1 MQFLF
6 PALAAGFLF
15 LAVPPL
21 VHLINMLR
29 HRRQQWAAME
39 FLLASYRKQRRW
51 IILRQLLLL
60 LARLGVAALLIAM
73 LAGWSGGSGWLD
85 ALGGKTTHHVVVL
98 DDSFSMS
105 DTSGGAAAYDRALSA
120 LDGLARRL
128 AIAEGKHQL
137 TVIRSSRA
145 ALVIRGGSEAADAAA
160 DMSAAELGADL
171 RAVERMMA
179 TRPSPLDDDCGAAL
193 KLAGDLVKATD
204 ANRTVLYVMSD
215 LREADWKS
223 PETSKEALNNL
234 VRLGTE
240 LRMIDCAVAPATN
253 LAVTNLE
260 PLPDVWVAG
269 VPVVFRVTVANYGS
283 TPARN
288 VNLATKVFR
297 YGSAATTFDP
307 TERLSGSS
315 EPLPAV
321 VFEEIAAG
329 GTATKQF
336 QVYLAD
342 AGTHAVEV
350 ELPEDTVLID
360 NRRAATLPLTDA
372 SKVLIVDGDLDG
384 RGAFHV
390 AAVLDPGGQ
399 VRTGALPDV
408 RPPSFLRTAQAS
420 DLAEY
425 RAIYCLDLPEIDGN
439 TADALQT
446 YVNNGGGLTWFIG
459 EQAVLNRYNETLR
472 TATRQL
478 LPGTLTEPIDLDLSG
493 ATGTPDMVLGE
504 AHPLSAPLA
513 AVGDAAMALVSVRR
527 SVGIEF
533 PATTDAPVS
542 RIFNRRDGEP
552 LVLQHD
558 VGAGRVV
565 TVLTGLT
572 SAWTNWTSDP
582 TFVVFLLRTNAY
594 LWSAAVPETSSRVD
608 QAMRLA
614 LPADQYARPVFYLA
628 AVDAAPRIPVEEQAQ
643 PGDDDAILEITFDPL
658 LATIEGRSN
667 LDAMLQPGISEYW
680 LTRLDGSPEVRLDAA
695 TVTASEGNLARADR
709 GELRLAMQPLALTFN
724 EAEDVIAAEEG
735 GGGGLVPLILLS
747 LLVLGLVCEQTLGY
761 FASYHTPAVGAKA

>member
-85 ALGGKTTHHVVVL
+85 ALGGQTTHHVVVL

-105 DTSGGAAAYDRALSA
+105 DTSGGASAYDRALSA
-120 LDGLARRL
+120 LDGLTRRL
-128 AIAEGKHQL
+128 AAAEGKHQL
-137 TVIRSSRA
+137 TVLRSSRA

-160 DMSAAELGADL
+160 DLSAAELGADL

-193 KLAGDLVKATD
+193 KLAGDLVNATD

-215 LREADWKS
+215 LREDDWKS
-223 PETSKEALNNL
+223 PETSKEALSNL
-234 VRLGTE
+234 VRLGAE
-240 LRMIDCAVAPATN
+240 LRMIDCAVAPSAN

-269 VPVVFRVTVANYGS
+269 VPVVFRVTVANFGA
-283 TPARN
+283 TPVRN
-288 VNLATKVFR
+288 VNLTAKVIR

-307 TERLSGSS
+307 TERLSGTS

-321 VFEEIAAG
+321 VFEEIKPG
-329 GTATKQF
+329 STTTKQF

-342 AGTHAVEV
+342 VGTHAVEV
-350 ELPEDTVLID
+350 ELPEDAVLLD
-360 NRRAATLPLTDA
+360 NRRVATLPLTDA
-372 SKVLIVDGDLDG
+372 SKVLIVDGDLEG

-390 AAVLDPGGQ
+390 AGVLDPGGQ

-408 RPPSFLRTAQAS
+408 RPPSFLRTARAS
-420 DLAEY
+420 ELAEY
-425 RAIYCLDLPEIDGN
+425 RAIYCLDLPEVDDN

-446 YVNNGGGLTWFIG
+446 YVINGGGLTWFVG

-472 TATRQL
+472 TPTRQL

-504 AHPLSAPLA
+504 THPLSAPLA

-527 SVGIEF
+527 SVGIDF
-533 PATTDAPVS
+533 PESTDAPVR

-558 VGAGRVV
+558 VGEGRIV

-594 LWSAAVPETSSRVD
+594 LWSAAVPETSRRVD
-608 QAMRLA
+608 QAMALA
-614 LPADQYARPVFYLA
+614 LPDDQYARPVFYLA
-628 AVDAAPRIPVEEQAQ
+628 AVNAAPRIPIEEQAQ
-643 PGDDDAILEITFDPL
+643 PGEDDAVLEITFDPL
-658 LATIEGRSN
+658 LATIEGSSN

-680 LTRLDGSPEVRLDAA
+680 LTRLDGTPEVRLAAA
-695 TVTASEGNLARADR
+695 TVTASEGDLKRADR
-709 GELRLAMQPLALTFN
+709 GELRLALQPLAITFN
-724 EAEDVIAAEEG
+724 DAEDVIAAEEG
-735 GGGGLVPLILLS
+735 GGGGVVPLILLS